1 MQLSHKKFEINRSY
15 QLNNNLSIGSI
26 RYLSKNDFDFDIYLH
41 TKKCNLQRDLVWT
54 DLQKQQLILSLLK
67 EISIPKFA
75 VIQKDSLDTKIK
87 YKYLVIDGKQ
97 RLNTLFS
104 FYNDEFYIT
113 VDNENYYFKDLD
125 VLLQNRIARFN
136 IIADVAYSYEEN
148 NEYISDNEIIE
159 WFERINFAG
168 TNLDIEHINRI
179 KNA

>member
-1 MQLSHKKFEINRSY
+1 MQKRVRCTIFVVHLKYFMQLSHKKFEINRSY

-87 YKYLVIDGKQ
+87 YKKSSL
-97 RLNTLFS
+97 T
-104 FYNDEFYIT
+104 
-113 VDNENYYFKDLD
+113 NY
-125 VLLQNRIARFN
+125 
-136 IIADVAYSYEEN
+136 
-148 NEYISDNEIIE
+148 
-159 WFERINFAG
+159 
-168 TNLDIEHINRI
+168 
-179 KNA
+179 